1 VSKRDEVLLEWWE
14 SLQLAVGHVVD
25 EIDPEGLLAIGA
37 PPGEY
42 ANEIDRLAS
51 LIVRDYVNEQSV
63 LAVWERAYG
72 PESYLFHRPDML
84 TSLTRQ
90 LLKVRERQPRP

>member
-1 VSKRDEVLLEWWE
+1 MEWWE
-14 SLQLAVGHVVD
+14 NLRLEVGHVVD

-42 ANEIDRLAS
+42 ANEIDRLTS
-51 LIVRDYVNEQSV
+51 LVVRDDVSEQSV

-72 PESYLFHRPDML
+72 PESYLFRQPDML
-84 TSLTRQ
+84 TTLTQQ
-90 LLKVRERQPRP
+90 LLKVRARQLRP